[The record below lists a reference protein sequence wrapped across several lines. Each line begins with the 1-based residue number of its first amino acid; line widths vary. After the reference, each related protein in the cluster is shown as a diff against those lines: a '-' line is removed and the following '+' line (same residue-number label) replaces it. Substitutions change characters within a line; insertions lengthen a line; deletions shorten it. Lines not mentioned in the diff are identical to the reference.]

1 MTTKFTTT
9 KACPVCGRKEVRTS
23 RTQLGAMADAD
34 ELDLLI
40 AEHIATA
47 HPTYQH
53 ERSNHGPA

>member
-9 KACPVCGRKEVRTS
+9 KACPVCGRKETRTS

-40 AEHIATA
+40 TEHIATA

-53 ERSNHGPA
+53 ERSKHGPA